1 MAAGP
6 AAGLRPAIR
15 FHPAT
20 MDRYVVIGNPVAH
33 SRSPEIH
40 SRFARAAGEDLVY
53 ERLLVEPG
61 DFARAAR
68 EFFASGGRGANVT
81 LPFKVDAFEFAHE
94 RTPRAAQA
102 GAVNT
107 LALRGA
113 VVLGDNTDGAGLVR
127 DLTANL
133 GLALS
138 GKRILL
144 LGAGGAARGALGPL
158 LELGP
163 RLVVIAN
170 RTADRAAELARE
182 FAEQGPVSGCDFA
195 HLEHQHFD
203 LIVNATSASLRGEV
217 PLIPIGVV
225 DSMTTCYDMAYGAGD
240 TAFVAW
246 AKRLGARRAEQGW
259 GMLVEQAAEAF
270 EVWRGIRPDTAP
282 VLRALRSRA
291 ATPPRSPA

>member
-1 MAAGP
+1 
-6 AAGLRPAIR
+6 
-15 FHPAT
+15 
-20 MDRYVVIGNPVAH
+20 MDRYAVIGNPVAH

-40 SRFARAAGEDLVY
+40 ARFARAAGEDLVY

-68 EFFASGGRGANVT
+68 GFFASGGKGANVT
-81 LPFKVDAFEFAHE
+81 LPFKVDAFSFAHE

-144 LGAGGAARGALGPL
+144 LGAGGAARGVVAPL
-158 LELGP
+158 LGLRPAEL
-163 RLVVIAN
+163 VIAN
-170 RTADRAAELARE
+170 RTPSRAADLARA
-182 FAEQGPVSGCDFA
+182 FAGAVPVRHAGFDAMGSGY
-195 HLEHQHFD
+195 D
-203 LIVNATSASLRGEV
+203 LVVNATSSSTHGE
-217 PLIPIGVV
+217 PLVLPAGVFAPGA
-225 DSMTTCYDMAYGAGD
+225 TAYDMAYGAAAGPFLD
-240 TAFVAW
+240 
-246 AKRLGARRAEQGW
+246 GARASGARASDGL
-259 GMLVEQAAEAF
+259 GMLVEQAAESF
-270 EVWRGIRPDTAP
+270 LLWRGKMPDTAG
-282 VLRALRSRA
+282 VIAALRAA
-291 ATPPRSPA
+291 